1 MEIYLIT
8 DTRARYGCGGPD
20 MRFVLSDVDYA
31 LMEYYRYAS
40 RILRNG
46 RVRDRK
52 ILCAERRIRV
62 RVKRIFFS
70 SGPRVIKGE
79 KLDSDSERYL
89 FDPPAI
95 WISARLCL
103 AG

>member
-1 MEIYLIT
+1 
-8 DTRARYGCGGPD
+8 

-46 RVRDRK
+46 RVR
-52 ILCAERRIRV
+52 A
-62 RVKRIFFS
+62 VKFYAPSAVPRARETDFFR
-70 SGPRVIKGE
+70 PDRVIKGE
-79 KLDSDSERYL
+79 KLDSNSERYL

-95 WISARLCL
+95 WISGQALSL
-103 AG
+103 GIVSG